1 MIKYY
6 TKACNFYF
14 GSISK
19 EKIKKRQSIP
29 LHGNNLISFDTVEI
43 LTRNKKR
50 KINIQN
56 INRLEKK
63 IKRKI
68 LFDIKKISKKKN
80 FQRIKI
86 FKITCLNGYI
96 KSYSK

>member
-19 EKIKKRQSIP
+19 EKIKKRLSIP
-29 LHGNNLISFDTVEI
+29 LHGDNLISFDTVEI

-56 INRLEKK
+56 ISRLEKK
-63 IKRKI
+63 IK
-68 LFDIKKISKKKN
+68 KKN
-80 FQRIKI
+80 II
-86 FKITCLNGYI
+86 
-96 KSYSK
+96 

>member
-29 LHGNNLISFDTVEI
+29 LHGDNLISFDTVEI
-43 LTRNKKR
+43 LTRNKK
-50 KINIQN
+50 K
-56 INRLEKK
+56 EK
-63 IKRKI
+63 
-68 LFDIKKISKKKN
+68 L
-80 FQRIKI
+80 I
-86 FKITCLNGYI
+86 FKILI
-96 KSYSK
+96 DLKKK

>member
-1 MIKYY
+1 MPKYY
-6 TKACNFYF
+6 TRACNFYF

-19 EKIKKRQSIP
+19 EKIKKRLSIP
-29 LHGNNLISFDTVEI
+29 LHGDNLIYFDTVEI

-63 IKRKI
+63 IK
-68 LFDIKKISKKKN
+68 KKN
-80 FQRIKI
+80 II
-86 FKITCLNGYI
+86 
-96 KSYSK
+96 

>member
-19 EKIKKRQSIP
+19 EKIKKRLSIP
-29 LHGNNLISFDTVEI
+29 LHGDNLISFDTVEI

-56 INRLEKK
+56 ISRLEKK
-63 IKRKI
+63 IKKKYYLI
-68 LFDIKKISKKKN
+68 LNKFQKKK
-80 FQRIKI
+80 F
-86 FKITCLNGYI
+86 
-96 KSYSK
+96 SKD

>member
-19 EKIKKRQSIP
+19 EKIKKRLSIP
-29 LHGNNLISFDTVEI
+29 LHGDNLISFDTVEI
-43 LTRNKKR
+43 LTRKKKR

-56 INRLEKK
+56 ISRLEKK
-63 IKRKI
+63 
-68 LFDIKKISKKKN
+68 
-80 FQRIKI
+80 
-86 FKITCLNGYI
+86 
-96 KSYSK
+96 